1 MPRRHTTCQHLSESH
16 KTPVLSLLFATS
28 PPRRVA
34 LLGSIPRMACE
45 FSGQYLKRE
54 PTPPLPKNST
64 SPPLILD
71 GLNAAKD
78 AKNAKKDDSA
88 ELRNLLVGLP
98 SDSLDRIY
106 SEMMRLKNER
116 RP

>member
-1 MPRRHTTCQHLSESH
+1 M
-16 KTPVLSLLFATS
+16 
-28 PPRRVA
+28 
-34 LLGSIPRMACE
+34 
-45 FSGQYLKRE
+45 RE
-54 PTPPLPKNST
+54 PTPAQLKNLA

-78 AKNAKKDDSA
+78 AKNVKKDDSA
-88 ELRNLLVGLP
+88 ALRNLLVGLP